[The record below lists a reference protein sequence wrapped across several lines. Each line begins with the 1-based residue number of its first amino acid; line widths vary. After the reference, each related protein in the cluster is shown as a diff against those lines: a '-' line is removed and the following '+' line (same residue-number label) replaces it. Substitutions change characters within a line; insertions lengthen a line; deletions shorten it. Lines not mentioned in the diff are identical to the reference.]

1 MKEQQREQQARDQQ
15 QRSSDFPVPSSKSG
29 SEVSHATAKTPATD
43 VKRATPDIRSAGTER
58 NPDTSLPVKP
68 VPHPLEPKPVPEV
81 AKKTCKDGP
90 CQPCSSAQ
98 SKGKKD
104 GPRNAATDAK
114 AGAPAAPRTGP
125 ESCAAGQIW
134 NGVQCLPT
142 GVQPCAPGQ
151 SGIGGSCHVECAT
164 AIGGAQ
170 YWIMEL
176 RSARQKK
183 DQACMKD
190 PTSRECRAAES
201 DYDMSFTGYQ
211 NYLGSVPSGCQST
224 LPSPIAI

>member
-1 MKEQQREQQARDQQ
+1 
-15 QRSSDFPVPSSKSG
+15 
-29 SEVSHATAKTPATD
+29 
-43 VKRATPDIRSAGTER
+43 VKRATPDIRSPDTER

-68 VPHPLEPKPVPEV
+68 VPHPVELKPVPEV

-90 CQPCSSAQ
+90 CQPCSSTQ
-98 SKGKKD
+98 TKDKKD
-104 GPRNAATDAK
+104 GACDAAAAAK
-114 AGAPAAPRTGP
+114 AGAPAAPK
-125 ESCAAGQIW
+125 AAGAQTCKAGQVW